1 MKNGFD
7 TRLIPS
13 NLLSTFQS
21 KLEEVK
27 EKYSGLLKLEND
39 FLFLTINGMVLS
51 DQIIPELLFE

>member
-13 NLLSTFQS
+13 NLSNTFQ
-21 KLEEVK
+21 KRLKDVK
-27 EKYSGLLKLEND
+27 EKYSNLLKFDND